1 MSIFRLPEFN
11 LYNQLGEL
19 VTQDTFMGKKFVLY
33 FYPKDNTSGC
43 TKQAQE
49 FSLKVKEFEA
59 LDFMIVGVSK
69 DSIKSHQ
76 NFCSKQ
82 DLSIMLLSDP
92 ESLLQKEFNV
102 WKEKSMYG
110 RTYMGTERSTFVL
123 NADGVVINEWRKVKV
138 PGHVDIV
145 LNYLLSL

>member
-19 VTQDTFMGKKFVLY
+19 VTQDTFMGKKLVLY

-49 FSLKVKEFEA
+49 FSLKIKEFEA

-69 DSIKSHQ
+69 DSENNELGSA
-76 NFCSKQ
+76 
-82 DLSIMLLSDP
+82 
-92 ESLLQKEFNV
+92 NV
-102 WKEKSMYG
+102 NMIVK
-110 RTYMGTERSTFVL
+110 
-123 NADGVVINEWRKVKV
+123 INEHAYDQLAGGV
-138 PGHVDIV
+138 
-145 LNYLLSL
+145 